1 MRLARQRILPLSLIL
16 VMILTVVSCV
26 RNTYLTKFD
35 SVAEYWSSTVN
46 PDLDPSKIAHLM
58 IPFVNSNGIHF
69 LLLKME
75 AGSEQ
80 DQQTALL
87 CLGPIYSVLNDA
99 GNNSNNAARVL
110 KHEIDQSSFRQKL
123 VEWSQGGKNVAIRRY
138 LSCCADTLTVGRVGS
153 TLKK

>member
-1 MRLARQRILPLSLIL
+1 MTTIRHDLPPPARMLLIMVSTRVDCGGARRTEMRLARQRILPLSLIL

-75 AGSEQ
+75 VLLILLLSFGILYKSE
-80 DQQTALL
+80 L
-87 CLGPIYSVLNDA
+87 IM
-99 GNNSNNAARVL
+99 
-110 KHEIDQSSFRQKL
+110 
-123 VEWSQGGKNVAIRRY
+123 
-138 LSCCADTLTVGRVGS
+138 
-153 TLKK
+153 